1 MNTQCPL
8 WLTESE
14 TPWTTAELADRLI
27 SGRQVARL
35 VRSGDLVRLQVQVR
49 TRHGD
54 HRLDFAWRQL
64 LLALEFDGRIK
75 YFAYAPTNQVLFEER
90 RREKAL
96 MEDGWQFIRIEWGD
110 LFREAEL
117 RRRIASALQRASQ
130 LHRKSA

>member
-1 MNTQCPL
+1 MNTQRPL

-14 TPWTTAELADRLI
+14 TPWTAAELGDRLI

-35 VRSGDLVRLQVQVR
+35 VR
-49 TRHGD
+49 TRHGN

-75 YFAYAPTNQVLFEER
+75 YFAYAPTNQELFEER

-96 MEDGWQFIRIEWGD
+96 MEGGWQFIRIEWGD